1 MKKILKKYCGKKLDG
16 RYLIYSYDKL
26 IERGKYEEG
35 KRERLW
41 VKYYKNGKIKNI
53 GKLFYNF
60 LDKRDKI

>member
-1 MKKILKKYCGKKLDG
+1 MENSEGDRFDSI
-16 RYLIYSYDKL
+16 L

-53 GKLFYNF
+53 DLLNAKE
-60 LDKRDKI
+60 